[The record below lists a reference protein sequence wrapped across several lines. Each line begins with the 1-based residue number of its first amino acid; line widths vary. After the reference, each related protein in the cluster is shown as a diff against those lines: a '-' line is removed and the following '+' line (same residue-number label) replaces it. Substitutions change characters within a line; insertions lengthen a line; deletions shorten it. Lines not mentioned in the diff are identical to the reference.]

1 MHNAE
6 KPNPPASVRD
16 TWGQGGL
23 SASSNTR
30 ARNSLRAVALQS
42 APSGGVHGEGVRKYI
57 SFNALRLRFRLVAS
71 DFPGIIC
78 ILNGDRSGAVE
89 LGEPF
94 AGLIRSCRPP
104 QPLLRV
110 GIAGHSPVAARREA
124 DGADLGTV
132 GNAGALVLLAEEP
145 REEGPHRALDK
156 PPRIGL
162 GERGKVAQE
171 EDLLGR
177 VTAADGVKENE
188 IVQLVG
194 AERRFGGLLD

>member
-1 MHNAE
+1 MGDVFEFAIPCH
-6 KPNPPASVRD
+6 PFNPQIRDLLILTMPFACAS
-16 TWGQGGL
+16 GL
-23 SASSNTR
+23 
-30 ARNSLRAVALQS
+30 LQ
-42 APSGGVHGEGVRKYI
+42 AKGVRKYI

-71 DFPGIIC
+71 DFPSIIC

-89 LGEPF
+89 LDEPF
-94 AGLIRSCRPP
+94 TGLIRSCRPP

-177 VTAADGVKENE
+177 VTAADGVKKNE

-194 AERRFGGLLD
+194 A